1 MDSAQYVLVSGKVKL
16 DSLDVDNVGNL
27 PTKELEQLL
36 LIEGWTD
43 KKEYRA
49 GDLIAFTGRF
59 TNVTNRMIHIFIY
72 SCWQP
77 FGFVGLYNENYH
89 SYILSGCDPVS
100 ADCDIYLQ
108 PNDYYEG
115 QVVYI
120 IPDGY
125 YCDNPIPLPVDKFIV
140 VADLFIE
147 GRFRNPYDK
156 FEWFVFTEYYKLH
169 RGKTPMLDWFPNKYE
184 YPIITIIE

>member
-1 MDSAQYVLVSGKVKL
+1 MNVYSDGVL
-16 DSLDVDNVGNL
+16 
-27 PTKELEQLL
+27 PAKELEQLL

-43 KKEYRA
+43 KKEYRI
-49 GDLIAFTGRF
+49 GDLITFTGRF
-59 TNVTNRMIHIFIY
+59 TNVTNRMVHIFIY

-89 SYILSGCDPVS
+89 SFTLSPCDPVA

-115 QVVYI
+115 QVAYI

-125 YCDNPIPLPVDKFIV
+125 YCGDPIPLPMDKFMV

-147 GRFRNPYDK
+147 GRLMNTWTNKLDSFSRK
-156 FEWFVFTEYYKLH
+156 EWYKIH
-169 RGKTPMLDWFPNKYE
+169 RGKTPKLDWFPNKYE